1 MMRYLGD
8 LVELVVAVATF
19 AAVALAAAW
28 SPGQQCAGGV
38 CAAPAQPPAL
48 TFAPRVEPAVVRVFD
63 ERAAERF
70 CATGTI
76 VARQGG
82 AAWILTANHTFRGGP
97 CLVRIETLDGRSIRG
112 DVVGVDDDHDLALVQ
127 IDDPKIEPLEIAAAA
142 PATGDPVWSYGW
154 GAGQAMAIPGRILD
168 DNAANPW
175 VYASGQVRD
184 GDSGSPLLDGQR
196 QIVCCVWGSA
206 NGMRYGC
213 GPGPILRLLRKILP
227 PYGRPG
233 RPMVLVPPPA
243 ARSPTTPTTPTT
255 QPSTSAAAPS
265 RPAPAQPSAPSQTSL
280 PAPGV
285 SYTPPP
291 ATSSSS
297 TIPTSTI
304 PPASQTPTPPAE
316 ASTSTSASPDRGL
329 LSAGLA
335 AASAA
340 IATAVPGLLGGAMIG
355 GPLGLVAV
363 WLARRA
369 ALKVAAK
376 AIPPAA
382 AAVGHVAGQVGSIIH
397 GDHTTASAASS
408 PSSSVTDR
416 ATTSVDSK
424 ASTASTATT
433 TRSTTTVVERPVVI
447 PAQVRTETVYVRVPE
462 PDPKEEAKRSAERH
476 IAMTDSRAAAFFLYR
491 DQLAASQLSPQS
503 V

>member
-19 AAVALAAAW
+19 AAVMFAAAW
-28 SPGQQCAGGV
+28 SPGQQCADGI
-38 CAAPAQPPAL
+38 CTAPRQPPAL

-63 ERAAERF
+63 ERVAERY

-82 AAWILTANHTFRGGP
+82 SAWILTANHTFRGGP

-142 PATGDPVWSYGW
+142 PAVGEPVLSYGW
-154 GAGQAMAIPGRILD
+154 GDGKAMVFHGQILKG
-168 DNAANPW
+168 NVANPW

-265 RPAPAQPSAPSQTSL
+265 RPAPAQPSAPPQASL

-291 ATSSSS
+291 TSSSTTTPTS
-297 TIPTSTI
+297 TSSTI
-304 PPASQTPTPPAE
+304 PPASQTTTAPAA

-335 AASAA
+335 AASTA
-340 IATAVPGLLGGAMIG
+340 IATAVPGLLGGALIG

-369 ALKVAAK
+369 ALKIAAK

-382 AAVGHVAGQVGSIIH
+382 EAVGHVAGQVAGQVGSIIH
-397 GDHTTASAASS
+397 GDQATA
-408 PSSSVTDR
+408 
-416 ATTSVDSK
+416 SVDS
-424 ASTASTATT
+424 TAATATTATT
-433 TRSTTTVVERPVVI
+433 TRSTTTVVERPVI
-447 PAQVRTETVYVRVPE
+447 LPAQVRTETVYVRVPE

-503 V
+503 I